1 MIGVLASRYD
11 ELARELVSQWE
22 AQGAALLTCGDLST
36 AGWCHY
42 VGSPGLSTAVIAGR
56 RVAAG
61 EITGVLTRMAFLAEQ
76 ELVDIVPSDRAYAA
90 SEMTAF
96 LLSWLSNL
104 TCPVLNPPTPTS
116 LCGPYWRSEQWNSI
130 AKTAG
135 MRVHP
140 ATRRVSLGAQPMPP
154 VPPSLAMVT
163 IVGTQCLGDADEKL
177 VQQAKALARIA
188 GVDFLS
194 VQFSSP
200 GPDAFFVRA
209 SVCPEAITPEVAEA
223 LFAHLVHL

>member
-1 MIGVLASRYD
+1 MIVVLASRYD

-42 VGSPGLSTAVIAGR
+42 VGSPGLATAVIAGR

-135 MRVHP
+135 MRVQQHNGAP
-140 ATRRVSLGAQPMPP
+140 ARLEES
-154 VPPSLAMVT
+154 
-163 IVGTQCLGDADEKL
+163 CLGIAHL
-177 VQQAKALARIA
+177 AKAPGRLNIGHHKRKRLGLAVLLLA
-188 GVDFLS
+188 
-194 VQFSSP
+194 
-200 GPDAFFVRA
+200 
-209 SVCPEAITPEVAEA
+209 
-223 LFAHLVHL
+223 